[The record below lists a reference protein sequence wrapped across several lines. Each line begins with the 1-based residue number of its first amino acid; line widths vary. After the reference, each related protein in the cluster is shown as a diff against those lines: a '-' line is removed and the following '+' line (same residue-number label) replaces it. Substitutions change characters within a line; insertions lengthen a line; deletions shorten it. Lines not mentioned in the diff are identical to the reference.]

1 MSDIFAE
8 VTPFAGDPPYATVLD
23 YFSLRVDAV
32 RWEHLSGST
41 QCLRRHAPLEICG
54 SKIPISTGGSRGFE
68 PAANVKVGVRGKG
81 PGSEKAWQQGTIV
94 AKVLNFGHRG
104 AAEVPENTIPSFRK
118 ALEQGADGLELD
130 VRKTADGKLVVIHP
144 SVVEH
149 HSVQSSSYEDIR
161 KLPDGFEIPLLK
173 DVLAKFGKKTFLD
186 VEFKVPGFEEEAIAL
201 ITKHGDPS
209 NTMISAF
216 DTDTL
221 NKVHDLSPALQL
233 GYIYN
238 RTQDEESRH
247 NAPIDYV
254 IPQFRLA
261 SRELISEVHDEELKV
276 MAWTV
281 NDEAEMKRLL
291 TLGVDGIIT
300 DYPAVLA
307 NVLNSKA

>member
-1 MSDIFAE
+1 M
-8 VTPFAGDPPYATVLD
+8 
-23 YFSLRVDAV
+23 
-32 RWEHLSGST
+32 
-41 QCLRRHAPLEICG
+41 
-54 SKIPISTGGSRGFE
+54 
-68 PAANVKVGVRGKG
+68 
-81 PGSEKAWQQGTIV
+81 
-94 AKVLNFGHRG
+94 AKVLNIGHRG
-104 AAEVPENTIPSFRK
+104 AAELPENTIPSFRK
-118 ALEQGADGLELD
+118 ALEQGADGFELD

-149 HSVQSSSYEDIR
+149 HSVQASSYAEIR

-173 DVLAKFGKKTFLD
+173 DVLTKFGKKTFLD
-186 VEFKVPGFEEEAIAL
+186 IEFKVPGFEEEAIEL
-201 ITKHGDPS
+201 IVKHGDPS

-221 NKVHDLSPALQL
+221 NKVHDLSPELQL

-261 SRELISEVHDEELKV
+261 SRELISDVHDEELKV

-291 TLGVDGIIT
+291 SLGVDGIIT

-307 NVLNSKA
+307 KVLDSQG

>member
-1 MSDIFAE
+1 
-8 VTPFAGDPPYATVLD
+8 
-23 YFSLRVDAV
+23 
-32 RWEHLSGST
+32 
-41 QCLRRHAPLEICG
+41 
-54 SKIPISTGGSRGFE
+54 
-68 PAANVKVGVRGKG
+68 
-81 PGSEKAWQQGTIV
+81 V
-94 AKVLNFGHRG
+94 AKVLNIGHRG
-104 AAEVPENTIPSFRK
+104 AAELPENTVPSFRK
-118 ALEQGADGLELD
+118 AVEQGADGLELD

-149 HSVQSSSYEDIR
+149 HSVQSSSYDDIK

-173 DVLAKFGKKTFLD
+173 DVLIKFGKKVFLD
-186 VEFKVPGFEEEAIAL
+186 IEFKVPGFEEEAIAL
-201 ITKHGDPS
+201 ITKHGNPS

-221 NKVHDLSPALQL
+221 NKVHDLLPELRL

-261 SRELISEVHDEELKV
+261 SRELIAGVHDEELKV

-291 TLGVDGIIT
+291 SLGVDGIIT
-300 DYPAVLA
+300 DFPAVLA
-307 NVLNSKA
+307 GVLKA

>member
-1 MSDIFAE
+1 M
-8 VTPFAGDPPYATVLD
+8 
-23 YFSLRVDAV
+23 
-32 RWEHLSGST
+32 
-41 QCLRRHAPLEICG
+41 
-54 SKIPISTGGSRGFE
+54 
-68 PAANVKVGVRGKG
+68 
-81 PGSEKAWQQGTIV
+81 

-104 AAEVPENTIPSFRK
+104 AAELPENTIPSFRK

-238 RTQDEESRH
+238 RTQDEASRH

-261 SRELISEVHDEELKV
+261 SRELIAEVHDEELKV

-291 TLGVDGIIT
+291 SLGVDGIIT

>member
-1 MSDIFAE
+1 M
-8 VTPFAGDPPYATVLD
+8 
-23 YFSLRVDAV
+23 
-32 RWEHLSGST
+32 
-41 QCLRRHAPLEICG
+41 
-54 SKIPISTGGSRGFE
+54 
-68 PAANVKVGVRGKG
+68 
-81 PGSEKAWQQGTIV
+81 

-104 AAEVPENTIPSFRK
+104 AAELPENTIPSFRK
-118 ALEQGADGLELD
+118 ALEQGADGFELD

-149 HSVQSSSYEDIR
+149 HSVQSSSYDDIK

-173 DVLAKFGKKTFLD
+173 DVLVKFGKKTFLD
-186 VEFKVPGFEEEAIAL
+186 IEFKVPGFEEEAIAL

-221 NKVHDLSPALQL
+221 NKVHDLSPELQL

-254 IPQFRLA
+254 LPQFRLA
-261 SRELISEVHDEELKV
+261 SRELIAEVHDEELKV

-291 TLGVDGIIT
+291 SLGVDGIIT
-300 DYPAVLA
+300 DFPAVLA
-307 NVLNSKA
+307 GVLKAKA

>member
-1 MSDIFAE
+1 M
-8 VTPFAGDPPYATVLD
+8 
-23 YFSLRVDAV
+23 
-32 RWEHLSGST
+32 
-41 QCLRRHAPLEICG
+41 
-54 SKIPISTGGSRGFE
+54 
-68 PAANVKVGVRGKG
+68 
-81 PGSEKAWQQGTIV
+81 